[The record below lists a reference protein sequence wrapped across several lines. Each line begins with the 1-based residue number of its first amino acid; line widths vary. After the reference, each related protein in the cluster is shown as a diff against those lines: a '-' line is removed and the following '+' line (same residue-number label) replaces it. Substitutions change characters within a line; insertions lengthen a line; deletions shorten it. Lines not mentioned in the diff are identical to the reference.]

1 MNLQTETIELL
12 KKHGLYTQKRLGQ
25 NFLISE
31 KTLNKIVEAG
41 DIKPTDT
48 VIEIGPGLGTLTKE
62 LVKKAGKV
70 ISIEKDQR
78 LKEVLKNYPVIFEDA
93 LNYNPEQIEGNYK
106 LIANIPYYITS
117 PIINQFLKSE
127 FLKKDKGHPPT
138 LIVLL
143 IQKEVAEKICNP
155 KRESYLS
162 MGVKSFGT
170 PSIVAKV
177 PKTHFFPSPKVDSAI
192 LKIEVGIHPAL
203 KNIDLKKYFQIL
215 SIGFSKPR
223 KKVRNNIKGIGITE
237 ENTNVDLQK
246 RPEELTIE
254 EWSELTS
261 NM

>member
-1 MNLQTETIELL
+1 
-12 KKHGLYTQKRLGQ
+12 
-25 NFLISE
+25 
-31 KTLNKIVEAG
+31 
-41 DIKPTDT
+41 
-48 VIEIGPGLGTLTKE
+48 
-62 LVKKAGKV
+62 
-70 ISIEKDQR
+70 
-78 LKEVLKNYPVIFEDA
+78 
-93 LNYNPEQIEGNYK
+93 
-106 LIANIPYYITS
+106 
-117 PIINQFLKSE
+117 
-127 FLKKDKGHPPT
+127 
-138 LIVLL
+138 
-143 IQKEVAEKICNP
+143 
-155 KRESYLS
+155 